1 MLRLQRELH
10 VRPDNQQHPPGH
22 VSGSRRALV
31 PSAKLTLTETTTG
44 EYRTS
49 QSNERGLFR
58 FLDLAPGQYTLRV
71 DANGFKAYELKD
83 IILAASENR
92 DLGTLVLQLGTVTE
106 SISVTAEATPVQTAS
121 SERSSTIDT
130 VQLGE
135 VALKGRD
142 LYGYMTLIPGV
153 VDSTASRDLSSAF
166 AVQGIGINGQSS
178 GNKNVTLD
186 GITILDAG
194 GQNDTYVAPNLD
206 SIGEVRVSTSA
217 YQAEFGRQAG
227 GAVNIISKGGTR
239 TFHGS
244 AYWNR
249 RHEDMNAN
257 TFFNNRQNVARPLY
271 RYFVGGFSI
280 GGPDHGSQSI

>member
-1 MLRLQRELH
+1 
-10 VRPDNQQHPPGH
+10 
-22 VSGSRRALV
+22 
-31 PSAKLTLTETTTG
+31 
-44 EYRTS
+44 
-49 QSNERGLFR
+49 
-58 FLDLAPGQYTLRV
+58 
-71 DANGFKAYELKD
+71 
-83 IILAASENR
+83 
-92 DLGTLVLQLGTVTE
+92 
-106 SISVTAEATPVQTAS
+106 
-121 SERSSTIDT
+121 
-130 VQLGE
+130 
-135 VALKGRD
+135 
-142 LYGYMTLIPGV
+142 MTLIPGV

-227 GAVNIISKGGTR
+227 GAVNIICKGGTR

-257 TFFNNRQNVARPLY
+257 NFFNNRQNVARPLY
-271 RYFVGGFSI
+271 RYFIGGFSI
-280 GGPDHGSQSI
+280 GGPIIVPKVFNRQRERFFFFASQEYTRVKVPTVSQTANIPTALERAGNFSSP